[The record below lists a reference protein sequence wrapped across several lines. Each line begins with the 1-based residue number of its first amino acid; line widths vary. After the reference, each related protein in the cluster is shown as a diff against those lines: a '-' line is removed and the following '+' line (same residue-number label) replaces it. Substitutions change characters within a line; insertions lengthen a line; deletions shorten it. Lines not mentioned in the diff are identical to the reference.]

1 MHQSLQLT
9 GEIPTLADPILIA
22 AFWGWSDNTGSA
34 MGTIRYLRDA
44 WNSTEV
50 ATVDPDRF
58 YDLTVSRPRQFRG
71 DGGPPRI
78 RWPGTRFHIARPP
91 GSTRDVVL
99 LAGREPSLRW
109 REYSQ
114 LVAEF
119 MQDIGARQFLTL
131 GSRPASVPH
140 TRPSPVVLG
149 DADEELRALF
159 DREAEESRYQGPTGI
174 QTVIV
179 HHLRSLGLQAARVS
193 ALVPAYLTV
202 GPSPHAMI
210 ALIQELDRGLHAG
223 TDLETVHEEITPFEL
238 QVEGSISQLPDPGQM
253 RDEIR
258 RMEQLYDSTPRE
270 DRGDVEP
277 TALPSA
283 DELVRG
289 IEDLLRGRRN
299 GGDAEVG

>member
-1 MHQSLQLT
+1 
-9 GEIPTLADPILIA
+9 
-22 AFWGWSDNTGSA
+22 
-34 MGTIRYLRDA
+34 MGTVRYLRDA
-44 WNSTEV
+44 WNATEV

-58 YDLTVSRPRQFRG
+58 YDLTVSRPRQYRT

-91 GSTRDVVL
+91 GSARDVVL

-109 REYSQ
+109 REYSAV
-114 LVAEF
+114 VAEL
-119 MQDIGARQFLTL
+119 MQDIGARQFLSL
-131 GSRPASVPH
+131 GSRPAAVPH
-140 TRPSPVVLG
+140 TRPSPIVLA
-149 DADEELRALF
+149 DADTELRALF

-179 HHLRSLGLQAARVS
+179 QYLRSLGMQAARLS

-210 ALIQELDRGLHAG
+210 ALAEELDRVLGCSTAL
-223 TDLETVHEEITPFEL
+223 DNVREEITPFEL
-238 QVEGSISQLPDPGQM
+238 QVEASLSQLPDPAQM

-258 RMEQLYDSTPRE
+258 RLEQQYDVASAEQPAP
-270 DRGDVEP
+270 GP
-277 TALPSA
+277 AALPSA

-299 GGDAEVG
+299 PGDAEAG